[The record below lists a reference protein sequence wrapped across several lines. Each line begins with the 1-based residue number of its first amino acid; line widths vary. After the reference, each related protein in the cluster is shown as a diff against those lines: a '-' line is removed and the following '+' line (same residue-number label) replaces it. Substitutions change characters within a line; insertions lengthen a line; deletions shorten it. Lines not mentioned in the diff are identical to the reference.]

1 MSAISSTLHTKRRY
15 IAGWLMVLCLLLCSS
30 AWASEGDP
38 LLSIDDLLSIQ
49 GPFEALIDSVG
60 EIAVRNGFL
69 EASELSEWKRMQ
81 LGDFLSNGGYG
92 SILINYM
99 PGILKYAVEEEMP
112 LELSASVGEGRTLEV
127 LTMRRFESSEGT
139 TTVLPIALSMQDAEG
154 LPMPVR
160 YEIGSNSGMLYKW
173 DAGAGRYVSVGQS
186 TESEGEIVGWIG
198 EAPAV
203 DASNVLIEIQAFTL
217 DNDRSVAEAELTL
230 YPSGAGYDLDISSLS
245 GKGE

>member
-1 MSAISSTLHTKRRY
+1 MLNSNYYCVIMAGGVGARIWPMSNSSTPKQF
-15 IAGWLMVLCLLLCSS
+15 M
-30 AWASEGDP
+30 
-38 LLSIDDLLSIQ
+38 DLL
-49 GPFEALIDSVG
+49 
-60 EIAVRNGFL
+60 
-69 EASELSEWKRMQ
+69 
-81 LGDFLSNGGYG
+81 
-92 SILINYM
+92 
-99 PGILKYAVEEEMP
+99 
-112 LELSASVGEGRTLEV
+112 GEGRTLEV